1 MPVLDIRINLKRLLS
16 YHSSGGVKKLSS
28 QLVNYYFCLD
38 NLVVGG
44 GERDTICL
52 QERSSYLT
60 PHTRSLME
68 CKWENIAA

>member
-1 MPVLDIRINLKRLLS
+1 MLDIRINLKRLLS

-44 GERDTICL
+44 GER
-52 QERSSYLT
+52 E
-60 PHTRSLME
+60 TRSVSRRDLLTSHLTHGP
-68 CKWENIAA
+68 